1 MARLIERVGEDAYR
15 FNANYKRIWQ
25 KLLEYEEIGTVEE
38 FKELKQE
45 QIIRKQV
52 LQNDKYRTN

>member
-1 MARLIERVGEDAYR
+1 MSRLIERVGEDRYR

-38 FKELKQE
+38 FKELKQS
-45 QIIRKQV
+45 KT
-52 LQNDKYRTN
+52 RTNFTKAGVTK